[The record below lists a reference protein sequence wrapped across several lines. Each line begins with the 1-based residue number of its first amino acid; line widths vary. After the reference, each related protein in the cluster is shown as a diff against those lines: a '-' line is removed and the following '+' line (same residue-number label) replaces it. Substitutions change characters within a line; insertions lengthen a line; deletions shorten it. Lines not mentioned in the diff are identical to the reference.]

1 MNTKIIFGIALIAI
15 IAVGSGWYLYSAD
28 SPIDETPKTKT
39 VVDSRGQS
47 VTIPADVQ
55 RVIALRSGIIETMF
69 ALGAQDKIVGIDE
82 STKTGEGY
90 GEFPARLQPS
100 IVNLPCPVNQDPN
113 IEEIIALNPDVIL
126 IGGYGRLRWV
136 SQLEDYNL
144 TVVVTHFEEIGN
156 FTRDLKIVGEV
167 VNEQQKADELAS
179 YVDSYLAD
187 LESKVAAVT
196 PEQVVH
202 AYFVGHDVY
211 HVYGSTTFEHS
222 QIVTAGGV
230 NVAEGITTWLPQVS
244 PEQLIAWNPDII
256 FTLNGVDTAAI
267 LNDEQIQVVSAIK
280 DGRVY
285 ALPESGMDYGT
296 FRAIFAIEW
305 IAAKQYPNLFAGVNL
320 TDEAN
325 AFYQKFWGINYGG
338 PTL

>member
-1 MNTKIIFGIALIAI
+1 MNTKILLGIALIAI
-15 IAVGSGWYLYSAD
+15 ITVGSGWYLYSVNSPTD
-28 SPIDETPKTKT
+28 STPKTKT
-39 VVDSRGQS
+39 VVDSRGQT

-55 RVIALRSGIIETMF
+55 RVIALRSGIIETLF

-82 STKTGEGY
+82 STKTGTGY
-90 GEFPARLQPS
+90 GEFPARLQAS
-100 IVNLPCPVNQDPN
+100 IVDLPCPVNKDPN

-126 IGGYGRLRWV
+126 IGGYGRLKWV

-167 VNEQQKADELAS
+167 VNKQQKADELAS
-179 YVDSYLAD
+179 YVDSFLTS
-187 LESKVAAVT
+187 LQSKVANVS
-196 PEQVVH
+196 PDQLIH
-202 AYFVGHDVY
+202 AYFAGNDVY
-211 HVYGSTTFEHS
+211 HVYGCTTFEHS

-244 PEQLIAWNPDII
+244 PEQMIVWNPDVI
-256 FTLNGVDTAAI
+256 FTLHGVDTAAI
-267 LNDEQIQVVSAIK
+267 LSDEQIQDVPAVK
-280 DGRVY
+280 NNQVY